1 MWIGLSRK
9 PALVKYIMLVYV
21 DDLVIAARNISTIDN
36 ILNQLSSKWT
46 LSSLC
51 PATYVLGTRITRN
64 RPNKT
69 IVLSQTAYI
78 NTLLKRYPSFSATIA
93 KHALLPS
100 RKLEEDDFETP
111 AVLTPYQELVGSLR
125 PLAGCT
131 RPDIAFAASFL
142 ARYTVSPTEGRWQLA
157 LRVLSYLSHT

>member
-51 PATYVLGTRITRN
+51 PATYVPGTRITRN

-111 AVLTPYQELVGSLR
+111 AVLTP
-125 PLAGCT
+125 
-131 RPDIAFAASFL
+131 
-142 ARYTVSPTEGRWQLA
+142 
-157 LRVLSYLSHT
+157 